1 MFSAKSFSGLRNPF
15 SSEFWTALQEMSA
28 IVAELATLQP
38 EIAAAVKEK
47 KRRPRVEWFPAAIN
61 NGAPVPTSRAAWTYE
76 FAEVKI
82 GPIASAA
89 VSLNSVQNGA
99 DFEALTGGRTGE
111 AINVAESANTNV
123 LAYGYNV
130 TSPGPP
136 WYLSDAGFTACE
148 FMPVPPG
155 TVVFMREVL
164 TSAGLL
170 RYEFWAPNPIIPACE
185 EV

>member
-1 MFSAKSFSGLRNPF
+1 MFSSKAFSGIRNPF
-15 SSEFWTALQEMSA
+15 SSEFWTALREMSS
-28 IVAELATLQP
+28 IVAELSSLQP
-38 EIAAAVKEK
+38 EIAAAIKEK

-61 NGAPVPTSRAAWTYE
+61 NGAPVPTSRAAWTYG

-99 DFEALTGGRTGE
+99 DFEALTGGRTGD

-130 TSPGPP
+130 GGGPP
-136 WYLSDAGFTACE
+136 WMLADAGFTACE
-148 FMPVPPG
+148 FAPVPPG

-164 TSAGLL
+164 TSTGLL